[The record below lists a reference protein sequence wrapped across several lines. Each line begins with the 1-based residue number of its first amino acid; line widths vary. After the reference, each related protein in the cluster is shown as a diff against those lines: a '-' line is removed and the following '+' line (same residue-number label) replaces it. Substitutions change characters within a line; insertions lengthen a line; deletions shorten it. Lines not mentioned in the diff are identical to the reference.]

1 MAENNMPTVKTKIE
15 WEDDMRN
22 NRFATM
28 YDLMRLEKK
37 IDYLLGQRRRRR

>member
-1 MAENNMPTVKTKIE
+1 MPENAPTVKTKIE

-28 YDLMRLEKK
+28 YDLMRLERK
-37 IDYLLGQRRRRR
+37 IDLLLRGNRRRRR